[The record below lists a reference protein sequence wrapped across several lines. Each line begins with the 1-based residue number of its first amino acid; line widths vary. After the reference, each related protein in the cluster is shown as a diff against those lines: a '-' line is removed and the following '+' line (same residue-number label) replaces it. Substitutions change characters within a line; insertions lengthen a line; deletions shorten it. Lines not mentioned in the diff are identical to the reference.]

1 MNYFERE
8 FKEMAERFQ
17 RTTIKWWRPD
27 MTLEEAYEAIRALP
41 IDPEHAIENP
51 TQPVNC
57 SPLVGLRSQLSTS
70 GE

>member
-51 TQPVNC
+51 TQ
-57 SPLVGLRSQLSTS
+57 
-70 GE
+70 